1 MRPFLAEL
9 RRRNVYKV
17 GVAYA
22 VVAWIA
28 LQAASFLLPSFGA
41 PAWVFRVLV
50 LLVVLGFVL
59 ALAFAWAFEL
69 TPEGLKRT
77 REVPHEHSITHLT
90 GRKLDFAIIGA
101 PDRGTRHLRLPQP
114 QGGTARRPL
123 GFDRGAAFHEPQRRP
138 RARDVC

>member
-59 ALAFAWAFEL
+59 ALAFSWAFEL

-77 REVPHEHSITHLT
+77 HEVPHEHSITHVT
-90 GRKLDFAIIGA
+90 GRKLDFTVQEMVRETNTLASKSADAEVSSLAVQIKSELEKLKEQAENI
-101 PDRGTRHLRLPQP
+101 
-114 QGGTARRPL
+114 
-123 GFDRGAAFHEPQRRP
+123 E
-138 RARDVC
+138 

>member
-28 LQAASFLLPSFGA
+28 LQAASFLLPTFGA

-50 LLVVLGFVL
+50 LLVVLGF
-59 ALAFAWAFEL
+59 ALAVAFSWAFEL

-77 REVPHEHSITHLT
+77 H
-90 GRKLDFAIIGA
+90 AW
-101 PDRGTRHLRLPQP
+101 
-114 QGGTARRPL
+114 
-123 GFDRGAAFHEPQRRP
+123 
-138 RARDVC
+138 